1 MSTRNLILAQAF
13 AKKPTKRKHSSI
25 EPLESRIAPAAAVG
39 LSVTKV
45 AVFAPGGDVNG
56 DGFFQPGDTIL
67 YTVTITNNGTVD
79 LTNVTF
85 NDVLDGNSTLGSVNV
100 SPLAL
105 DDTFSAV
112 ANTLLEVGVTHGAFP
127 AAQVAGGLFAN
138 DSEFLGDTFALKTF
152 EAASANSGTVSVD
165 AAGHFTYLPAVGFS
179 GVDTFH
185 YTITDKGIDGVAG
198 NADDLTS
205 VGTATIT
212 VGAQKVWY
220 VDNSYAGTNGASDG
234 RSMRPFTSITATN
247 LSGPGGVGD
256 VDGVGDI
263 LYVHTGTG
271 AAYTG
276 GIALESTQTLHGQ
289 GTALVVSGFTLQ
301 ASGTAPTLSNVGGT
315 VVALSTNNTLK
326 GFTLGDSN
334 IDLSGTAYGTATL
347 SDLTFNGTGQIL
359 ALANGT
365 LAATSNISLSTT
377 STTLTAVVLSNTAGS
392 LTAGGAISG
401 ANGGIAINDST
412 LSVTYS
418 GNVTNTGPNPLLSV
432 VNHTTGALTFNTG
445 TLTATGTIF
454 TFSNAD
460 GTYNFNGTNTITNG
474 QISVFGGSSGTFG
487 FSSNSSIN
495 NTTNG
500 LTAFDVNGSNAI
512 VTYPGT
518 VTSTTNT
525 FLVDIASNTGGSV
538 ALSGNLSGTSL
549 SNGIHLQQN
558 SGGTFTFSGTAKTL
572 NTSADNAVSLVTNL
586 GATINFTG
594 GGLGITTTSGT
605 GFSATGGGTISVQG
619 AGNTIA
625 ATSGSGLI
633 VANTT
638 ISASALTF
646 QSIAS
651 GAGANVGISLDTTGA
666 SGGLTVTGT
675 GSANSGGIISG
686 KTGADGSATSGIGVY
701 LNSTR
706 SVSLT
711 RVDIEGNQNYGIRG
725 NNVTGFTLDNSTV
738 GTTSANG
745 TSNTADTDA
754 AGFQGEGSVR
764 FFNLL
769 GTATISN
776 STLDNGF
783 SRTVAVAN
791 NTGTLTSLTITN
803 STLRNSLTAATAS
816 DALYLEAEGATTT
829 VNLIVTGASQ
839 FTSARQNLIQTNA
852 QLGATMNIAVD
863 GSTFKNTNTNTV
875 SASNLLVFNGT
886 GTNTFVTF
894 DLHNNTFT
902 QGNGVA
908 AAPSNVGR
916 ILTAGMVNG
925 AGTFYGKIVN
935 NTFGTSGVA
944 FSGGGNGADTL
955 GLFADGNNGSL
966 GGTRYLV
973 QGNTIQNYG
982 QSGIQIGAVDGNAT
996 IDATVLGNIIRQP
1009 GTAAAGAFAGI
1020 WAYAGNLAT
1029 DTNVLNIVIGSA
1041 SVAANKNT
1049 LTNSDPNNSF
1059 DVFLGNVGVATAPI
1073 NLSRNGSGAGA
1084 VTPATEAQVNT
1095 VLVADNVGPLDLI
1108 TNTVSPINL
1117 VTTLPSQPPLFFAP
1131 SAGDQII
1138 TPVTPI
1144 APIAPIVPV
1153 VPVMLP
1159 PGESVVVV
1167 PPVVQPPVLVDDGI
1181 LSQAELDSLVGAA
1194 IARWEATG
1202 LTPAQS
1208 ALLHHVT
1215 FSVQDLPGW
1224 YLGEATSGHVVL
1236 DSNAAGNAWFIDAT
1250 PNDDSEFAGA
1260 GTKLAATA
1268 SGGAA
1273 GRVDA
1278 LTTIVHELGHQLGL
1292 EDTYTSADATNIMY
1306 GFIGQGERR
1315 LASAHQADGAVPHL
1329 AGGTDFAFA
1338 PITVGSLPVGKS
1350 VTVKFNALINV
1361 NNTAATITNQGTAS
1375 STETGAV
1382 LSDDPAVAGA
1392 ANPTVTTVTFPSVT
1406 VAALPA
1412 SVNEDGSGTITY
1424 TFTRQTPTTNAL
1436 TVNFSTSG
1444 TASAANDF
1452 TLASGTGTVAFNS
1465 GTGIGTVTFAAGSA
1479 TATVV
1484 MSATDDTTVEADET
1498 VALTVTSG
1506 TTGYAVG
1513 SPAAATGTILNDDTD
1528 VSVAVSPGS
1537 VSEDGAGNLL
1547 YTFTRTGVTA
1557 GALTVNF
1564 SVGGAATFGTDY
1576 VQSGAATF
1584 GASSGTVT
1592 FAAGAPTAVVTLDPT
1607 VDNVVESDET
1617 AVLTVTSGTGYSPAG
1632 TGATGTIT
1640 NDDATVSVAVSP
1652 TSVAEDGVP
1661 NLIYTFTRTGFTTNA
1676 LTVDFTVG
1684 GTAAFSTD
1692 YTQSGA
1698 AIFAAAAG
1706 TVTFGAGVST
1716 ATVTI
1721 DPTADATAEPDETV
1735 SLALAASGAGYTST
1749 APTAATGTILNDDT
1763 IVTLALTP
1771 GATTSE
1777 ATLAPL
1783 TYTFTRTGDTS
1794 TALTVNFTT
1803 GGSATLTNDYA
1814 LAGTAS
1820 VSTITIPAGSASAA
1834 MTFTPVNDAAVEGS
1848 ETAAFTLAAGAGYG
1862 VGTAGAVTATI
1873 TDNDT
1878 ATIGYS
1884 AATSSIGEGGGN
1896 DALGLVLT
1904 ITANGT
1910 GTPTL
1915 ARDVTFNVTTVGGT
1929 ATGGGTDYT
1938 LPALVT
1944 FASGALSGATQ
1955 TANLAIVN
1963 DAFVEGTEAAS
1974 LSLSL
1979 GTDNTGGQVTIA
1991 SGAAANHATTITDN
2005 DTATI
2010 GFSTATST
2018 VGEGAVNDALGL
2030 VLTIT
2035 ANGTGT
2041 ATLARDVTFNVNS
2054 VAGGTATGGGTDYT
2068 LPALAT
2074 FSAGA
2079 LSGATQTANLAIV
2092 NDALVEGSETATL
2105 TVALGAD
2112 GTGGQVTIASGAAAL
2127 HTTTITDNDTATIG
2141 YAAATSTV
2149 NEGAAND
2156 PLSLV
2161 LTIIAN
2167 GTGTPT
2173 LSRNVT
2179 LNVTTAAGGTATD
2192 GADYSLPALVTFTS
2206 GALNGATRTA
2216 NLLILG
2222 DALVEGN
2229 ETANLALAIATDNTG
2244 GQVSIAA
2251 GAAASH
2257 IATITDNDADLAIT
2271 KTNGTATTIPGAS
2284 TTYTIV
2290 VSNPGL
2296 TGVTGATISD
2306 VFPAS
2311 ISGATFTA
2319 VGAGGASSFSASG
2332 SGNLAQTVNLPSGS
2346 SITYTV
2352 TGTVNQAATGTL
2364 SNTATV
2370 AVPAAFV
2377 ERVPANNTATDSD
2390 TLTPQGDLSITKT
2403 DGKTTQIPGTSDT
2416 YTIVVSNSGPSTV
2429 VGATIADTFPASFSN
2444 ITFTA
2449 VGAGGASAFA
2459 ASGSGNL
2466 NTTATL
2472 PSGASV
2478 TYTVTGTVAA
2488 SATGTLSNTATITA
2502 PGTFTDTTPGNNS
2515 ATDSDTLTP
2524 RADVSIVKTGPSSI
2538 VAGTD
2543 ITYFFTVANNGPSDA
2558 QNVNLSDTLPSN
2570 TTFVSFVQ
2578 NSGPTTGGALPAGG
2592 TETFTLIAHVNPNTT
2607 AGTVL
2612 TNTANVS
2619 TTTTDLTPGNNS
2631 STVTTSVGTQADLS
2645 VTNNDAPDPVF
2656 VGNQLTYT
2664 IAFMNNGASDA
2675 QGVSLSD
2682 VLPAGTTFVSA
2693 TAPGGWTS
2701 TTPAV
2706 GGTGTV
2712 SFTKATTTAS
2722 EAGTFT
2728 IVVAASASAAGATL
2742 SNTATVSSSTTD
2754 PTPGNNSATTTTIV
2768 GGVDLVLTNSDSN
2781 TTIAPG
2787 GTVTYALGYTN
2798 SGFTTATGVVLTET
2812 LPAGMN
2818 FLAADNTGWT
2828 QVGATNQYTFA
2839 VGSVATGAS
2848 GSVNFITHV
2857 VAVAPAGLGTIAN
2870 TASIADDSTHG
2881 TDITPGNNA
2890 ATDTDT
2896 LNAAPDFTLT
2906 LTDDKAIVPH
2916 GGSVAYT
2923 ISYANVGN
2931 QNATGV
2937 FLTETLP
2944 ANASFD
2950 SFSSTAGWVPSMI
2963 PNTYTLALGALAG
2976 GGASGSAVFAVK
2988 LNTTFPASYTQLATT
3003 GSISDD
3009 TTNGADATP
3018 ANNTDTETT
3027 PIYRGIYV
3035 VSPGIALPRKFAP
3048 PNIRVFDPATGTEL
3062 FNFAAYEPTYR
3073 DSIRV
3078 AVGDMNGDGFDD
3090 IITTT
3095 AKGTGRLRIFD
3106 GRDGTQI
3113 TNTAFGSEFAVFDGK
3128 KDKGAFVTAGDVNGD
3143 GFDDIIVGSARGGGK
3158 VRIFEPQ
3165 FGKQLS
3171 GSNLAAGGSVPNSLI
3186 TIESLP
3192 FGTKFKGGVR
3202 VAVGDVNGDG
3212 KDDLIVGQGTRGAG
3226 VKVFSGDSTTVL
3238 HDFKIGKTSYKG
3250 GVSVAAGDLDG
3261 DGKADLIIGRN
3272 TGKPTLI
3279 ETFSG
3284 LTHTA
3289 LGSPILPFDLNPAKP
3304 KYTHGVRVAAIDV
3317 NADGI
3322 ADIIAASGGKGG
3334 SAVKIFDGATHSELS
3349 AIAAYPL
3356 YPNSAL
3362 FVAGSSTVPS
3372 VRILF

>member
-25 EPLESRIAPAAAVG
+25 EPLESRIAPAAVG

-67 YTVTITNNGTVD
+67 YTVTLTNNGSVD

-85 NDVLDGNSTLGSVNV
+85 NDVLDGNSTLGSVDV

-138 DSEFLGDTFALKTF
+138 DSEFLGDTFTLKTF

-165 AAGHFTYLPAVGFS
+165 AAGHFTYLPAVGFT

-220 VDNSYAGTNGASDG
+220 VDSSYAGTNGASDG
-234 RSMRPFTSITATN
+234 RSTRPFTTLAPLNVSATD
-247 LSGPGGVGD
+247 P
-256 VDGVGDI
+256 DGAGDI
-263 LYVHTGTG
+263 LYIHSGTG
-271 AAYTG
+271 VPYTG
-276 GIALESTQTLHGQ
+276 GITLEASQTLHGQ
-289 GTALVVSGFTLQ
+289 NDALIVGGFTLN
-301 ASGTAPTLSNVGGT
+301 AAGGVPLLSNTSGT
-315 VVALSTNNTLK
+315 VVTLSTNNTLK
-326 GFTLGDSN
+326 GFTVGDSSVD
-334 IDLSGTAYGTATL
+334 I
-347 SDLTFNGTGQIL
+347 NGTSFGTL
-359 ALANGT
+359 TVSNVTLGGNGVTLLLDTGT
-365 LAATSNISLSTT
+365 LAATFNSISTNSTAFSAMSLTSVDGSLSVTGAT
-377 STTLTAVVLSNTAGS
+377 SLTNVGVNAIVVSGGAVNINFPTLNMSAVGSTGVALVNHTGTFTVGGGTFGTVGGDDFSVSGGTGVISFGANITNTAGHS
-392 LTAGGAISG
+392 VTINNHETGNTTISG
-401 ANGGIAINDST
+401 TISD
-412 LSVTYS
+412 
-418 GNVTNTGPNPLLSV
+418 
-432 VNHTTGALTFNTG
+432 TG
-445 TLTATGTIF
+445 TGILVQ
-454 TFSNAD
+454 N
-460 GTYNFNGTNTITNG
+460 
-474 QISVFGGSSGTFG
+474 
-487 FSSNSSIN
+487 SNSATI
-495 NTTNG
+495 
-500 LTAFDVNGSNAI
+500 AF
-512 VTYPGT
+512 
-518 VTSTTNT
+518 TSAT
-525 FLVDIASNTGGSV
+525 
-538 ALSGNLSGTSL
+538 
-549 SNGIHLQQN
+549 
-558 SGGTFTFSGTAKTL
+558 KTL
-572 NTSADNAVSLVTNL
+572 NTSLNAAVTLTNNT
-586 GATINFTG
+586 GGTINFTG
-594 GGLGITTTSGT
+594 GGLAITTTTGT

-625 ATSGSGLI
+625 TTSGSGLI

-651 GAGANVGISLDTTGA
+651 GAGASVGISLDTTGA

-706 SVSLT
+706 NVSLT

-738 GTTSANG
+738 GTISANG

-829 VNLIVTGASQ
+829 VNLIVTSSSQ

-863 GSTFKNTNTNTV
+863 GSTFKNTNPNTV

-902 QGNGVA
+902 QGNGSSTP
-908 AAPSNVGR
+908 PSNVGR

-982 QSGIQIGAVDGNAT
+982 QSGVQIGAVDGNAT

-1084 VTPATEAQVNT
+1084 VTNATEAQVNT

-1138 TPVTPI
+1138 TP
-1144 APIAPIVPV
+1144 IVPV
-1153 VPVMLP
+1153 VPVVLP

-1167 PPVVQPPVLVDDGI
+1167 PPVVQPPVIVDDGI

-1208 ALLHHVT
+1208 ALLHNVT

-1224 YLGEATSGHVVL
+1224 YLGEATAGHVVL

-1292 EDTYTSADATNIMY
+1292 EDTYVSADAANIMY

-1329 AGGTDFAFA
+1329 AGGTDFAFS
-1338 PITVGSLPVGKS
+1338 PITIGSLPVGKS
-1350 VTVKFNALINV
+1350 VTVKFNAQINS

-1465 GTGIGTVTFAAGSA
+1465 GTGTGTVTFAAGSA

-1547 YTFTRTGVTA
+1547 YTFTRAGVTA

-1564 SVGGAATFGTDY
+1564 SVGGAAAFGTDY

-1592 FAAGAPTAVVTLDPT
+1592 FGAGATTAVVTLDPT

-1617 AVLTVTSGTGYSPAG
+1617 AVLTVTSGTGYNPAG

-1698 AIFAAAAG
+1698 ATFAAAAG

-1735 SLALAASGAGYTST
+1735 LLTLAASGSGYTST

-1803 GGSATLTNDYA
+1803 GGTATLTNDYA
-1814 LAGTAS
+1814 LAGMAS

-1848 ETAAFTLAAGAGYG
+1848 ETAAFTLATGAGYG

-1915 ARDVTFNVTTVGGT
+1915 ARNVTFNVTTVGGT

-2054 VAGGTATGGGTDYT
+2054 VAGGTATGGGMDYT

-2311 ISGATFTA
+2311 ISGATWTA
-2319 VGAGGASSFSASG
+2319 VGAGGGTGPASG
-2332 SGNLAQTVNLPSGS
+2332 AGNINATVNLPSGS
-2346 SITYTV
+2346 SMTYTV
-2352 TGTVNQAATGTL
+2352 LATISASATGTL

-2466 NTTATL
+2466 NATATL

-2543 ITYFFTVANNGPSDA
+2543 ITYLFTVTNNGPSDA
-2558 QNVNLSDTLPSN
+2558 QSVTLSDTLPSN

-2578 NSGPTTGGALPAGG
+2578 NSGPTAGGALPAGG

-2631 STVTTSVGTQADLS
+2631 STVKTSVGTQADLS

-2693 TAPGGWTS
+2693 TAPGGWAS

-2728 IVVAASASAAGATL
+2728 IVVATSASAAGATL

-2754 PTPGNNSATTTTIV
+2754 PTPGNNSATTTTLV
-2768 GGVDLVLTNSDSN
+2768 GGVDLVLTNSDNN

-2828 QVGATNQYTFA
+2828 QIGATNQYTFA
-2839 VGSVATGAS
+2839 LGSVATGAS

-2881 TDITPGNNA
+2881 TDITPGNNT

-2906 LTDDKAIVPH
+2906 LADDKAIVPH

-3003 GSISDD
+3003 GTISDD

-3062 FNFAAYEPTYR
+3062 FNFTAYEPTYR

-3143 GFDDIIVGSARGGGK
+3143 GFDDIIVGSALGGGK

-3284 LTHTA
+3284 LTYLA

-3304 KYTHGVRVAAIDV
+3304 KYTYGVRVAAIDV

-3322 ADIIAASGGKGG
+3322 ADIIAASGGRGG

-3372 VRILF
+3372 VRTLF